1 MKRLWDRLSG
11 REKALAATAFFV
23 LLLVL
28 ARYLLLLPFLE
39 WREGVRTDL
48 EMQPQLLEKNIR
60 YLNQKA
66 AVAAGLEAA
75 RAELTAVEPSLLTG
89 DTPSVSASDL
99 QQAVQALAGKEG
111 VQLITTRVLNPEVKG
126 SFTKIPIQVEV
137 SGRIDQLVNLV
148 KGIESSEKL
157 LVMDELNIRSLFRP
171 VVAAGQQRP
180 AQVAEQ
186 NLRVSLIIS
195 GFVRSQPPPPKRE
208 AGQAKTKADER
219 KAPSKSGSKPPA

>member
-1 MKRLWDRLSG
+1 MKRLLSRLSK
-11 REKALAATAFFV
+11 REKALAATAFFI

-28 ARYLLLLPFLE
+28 ARYLLLWPFLE
-39 WREGVRTDL
+39 WREWVSTEL
-48 EMQPQLLEKNIR
+48 EMQPQLLEKNLR

-66 AVAAGLEAA
+66 AVGAGLEAA
-75 RAELTAVEPSLLTG
+75 RAELAAVEPSLLTG

-111 VQLITTRVLNPEVKG
+111 VQLITTRVINPDVKG
-126 SFTKIPIQVEV
+126 PFTKIPIQVEV

-148 KGIESSEKL
+148 KGIEASEKL
-157 LVMDELNIRSLFRP
+157 LVVDELNIRSLFRP
-171 VVAAGQQRP
+171 VVAAPQQQP
-180 AQVAEQ
+180 AQALEQ

-195 GFVRSQPPPPKRE
+195 GFVRSQPPLAKPE

-219 KAPSKSGSKPPA
+219 KAPSKSGTKPSA